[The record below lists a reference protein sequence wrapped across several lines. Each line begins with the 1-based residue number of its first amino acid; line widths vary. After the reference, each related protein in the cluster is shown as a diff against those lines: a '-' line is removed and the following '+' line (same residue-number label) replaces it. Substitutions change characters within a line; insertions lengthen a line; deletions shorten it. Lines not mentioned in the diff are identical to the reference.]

1 MTKCR
6 FLLATLLV
14 VAACGDDGGNNNPTP
29 DAPGGDGDGG
39 GGGTCLPFAG
49 EITSY
54 PGTFT
59 GTVLGGGADLTVP
72 DGGCATQTGDAWYD
86 PVSEDVVIRLGG
98 LTAGTTYA
106 VALTTDEDLSFYVTT
121 ACPAMAGAVTGC
133 LNFTDT
139 SFTSEQGTFVAAG
152 AEHFLIV
159 DAPEAPTTGAF
170 TVDIVAAECT
180 ADTEATD
187 CAAPTPY
194 CVEFACVECVSS
206 FDCAAGAPVCSAASA
221 CVAGPTT
228 CTSDTDD
235 TTSPNDGPSVATM
248 LTTPTSVTPTVVTGG
263 VCNSPATEQDWYKV
277 TLAAGDVGI
286 DLTFTGAT
294 NDLDVYLVDASG
306 AVVESGQSNAGINEA
321 IRGADLTAGTYFVV
335 VTQFQPT
342 ATTAA
347 VPYTLTVRIPTCDDD
362 FVCTVATAPICGG
375 SGTCGAGFTG
385 CVSDDA
391 ADDGAGGDDGPAA
404 ARTLPTTVG
413 VAAQLTGAVCSSPG
427 READWYKVTALAGE
441 GLDVTLTWTGT
452 DDLDPV
458 ILDSTGKTM
467 GVSYYK
473 SPENVKLTYL
483 PAGTYYIQVTKF
495 SAQPTTTVTAYTLSA
510 TRTVAQTCTTSAQCA
525 AEYSTQVYRGSC
537 SAGAC
542 QAIAPGARAN
552 GMACDSGDDCTNDCS
567 YISFDADAQDSVCTT
582 TCTTTADCAAVGTG
596 LTCTAFS
603 QGNFCVPAC
612 TSNLECG
619 ANPGSSTLDTGLPWD
634 YLTCTV
640 ATGVCAL

>member
-1 MTKCR
+1 MTHCR
-6 FLLATLLV
+6 SLLATLLV
-14 VAACGDDGGNNNPTP
+14 VAACGDDGGNTNPTP
-29 DAPGGDGDGG
+29 DAPPVVD
-39 GGGTCLPFAG
+39 TCLPTAG

-59 GTVLGGGADLTVP
+59 GTVLGAGADLTVP
-72 DGGCATQTGDAWYD
+72 DGGCATQTGDQWYD

-106 VALTTDEDLSFYVTT
+106 VTLTTDEDLSFYVTT

-139 SFTSEQGTFVAAG
+139 SFTSEQGTFVAAA

-170 TVDIVAAECT
+170 TLDIVAAECT

-206 FDCAAGAPVCSAASA
+206 FDCAASAPVCGTESA
-221 CVAGPTT
+221 CVASSAT
-228 CTSDTDD
+228 CTGDTDD
-235 TTSPNDGPSVATM
+235 TTSANDGPTIATM
-248 LTTPTSVTPTVVTGG
+248 IATPTMSTPTVVTGG
-263 VCNSPATEQDWYKV
+263 VCSTPVTEQDWYKV

-286 DLTFTGAT
+286 GLAFTGAA
-294 NDLDVYLVDASG
+294 NDLDVYLLDATG
-306 AVVESGQSNAGINEA
+306 AVVESGQSNAGISEG
-321 IRGADLTAGTYFVV
+321 IRGTDLTAGTYYVV
-335 VTQFQPT
+335 VTQYAPG

-347 VPYTLTVRIPTCDDD
+347 VPYTLTVGIPVCDDD
-362 FVCTVATAPICGG
+362 FGCTTAAAPICGG
-375 SGTCGAGFTG
+375 AGTCVGGFAECTG
-385 CVSDDA
+385 DDA
-391 ADDGAGGDDGPAA
+391 ADTGSAGGDDGPAA
-404 ARTLPTTVG
+404 ARTLAPTPL
-413 VAAQLTGAVCSSPG
+413 VASTATGAVCSSPG

-441 GLDVTLTWTGT
+441 GLDVTVTWTGA

-467 GVSYYK
+467 GLSFYK

-483 PAGTYYIQVTKF
+483 PAGTYYIQVTKY
-495 SAQPTTTVTAYTLSA
+495 SQSPAVAATAYTISA
-510 TRTVAQTCTTSAQCA
+510 TRTAVQVCTTATDCA

-537 SAGAC
+537 SAGVC

-582 TCTTTADCAAVGTG
+582 TCTTTADCGAIGSG

-603 QGNFCVPAC
+603 SGNFCVPAC

-619 ANPGSSTLDTGLPWD
+619 ANTGSSTLDTGLPWD